1 MLAQAA
7 APAVPDAGS
16 ILQQIQPAT
25 QPNPSSTATGL
36 TIERNGKSKLPASA
50 PFMVRRIR
58 ISGNTLFDTATL
70 HVLVADAEGKSLTL
84 ANLDGLATRVTQYY
98 HSHGYILARAII
110 PAQVIRDGEVV
121 IEVTEARYGS
131 IRLGNHSRV
140 KDALLKD
147 TLSPL
152 ESGQAIGQA
161 DLDHALLLLAD
172 IPGVVVNATL
182 KAGET
187 LGTSDL
193 LVDTTP
199 EQGVTGNVVL
209 DNYGNPYTG
218 RVLFSGTV
226 NVIDPLHLGDILSL
240 SGLSSG
246 RGVNYGRA
254 AYESVVDGDGTRFG
268 GSYSTLHYIVGGPL
282 ASLDAHGTA
291 QIESLWAKQP
301 LVRSRNLNFY
311 AQIQYD
317 RMQLSD
323 LIDAGAIQTNRQMEN
338 WTLSVAG
345 DARDTLLSRGV
356 TIWRV
361 DWTDGRDRFD
371 NLAAK
376 LADAATARTQD
387 GFSKLNATLCRLQSL
402 SPTNALYL
410 AFSGQWANG
419 NLDSSEMM
427 IAGGPN
433 SVRAYDIG
441 AISYDIGYFETA
453 EFRHDLASV
462 WSSQWQAVAF
472 FDSAQVTVNKTVWA
486 AGPNSANLNGAG
498 VGLNWAG
505 PKQWNAKISIAKRIG
520 PIPVLLGSAASAH
533 VWIEISREF

>member
-246 RGVNYGRA
+246 RGVNYGRV

-387 GFSKLNATLCRLQSL
+387 GFSKLSATLCRLQSL

>member
-246 RGVNYGRA
+246 RGVNYGRV

-387 GFSKLNATLCRLQSL
+387 GFSKLSATLCRLQSL

-505 PKQWNAKISIAKRIG
+505 PKQWNAKISISKRIG